1 MTMDNET
8 ITTAEPASNI
18 VAATNDQAEPGIL
31 ESILVSYSDRVTE
44 PQGVRV
50 TFQSILSM
58 IQSSPDLRSKI
69 AAVRSIAESA
79 ERQEKKRKTLPWFSM
94 AEFKGNYRD
103 NPSFLSTKHIIL
115 DPDHVGGRISDL
127 RIRIKSDPRV
137 FISFVSPSG
146 DGLKLIFELEKPVTT
161 DEDFRAAFSF
171 LRKMIQTEYG
181 ITVDGDDDPARA
193 CYLSF
198 DPDMWIN
205 VDRQPVVIPQ
215 GTKADQSEEKIDL
228 SRTSSMLDALSG
240 STSPG
245 RTQKATQ
252 IIGRFIERGLRVDEA
267 IELLRIW
274 DQSKNTPPLGEQKI
288 VSTVRD
294 MYKRY
299 NDKGF
304 AQKLGRFYSY
314 RSDIYDVG
322 IVGENFFLENVG
334 QRKLFIQTDA
344 ADDDTQKRFLEYV
357 VKEKHIRHLQRIDH
371 IGDMNAEKSFV
382 VYLTDRG
389 LFEVHYSPIAA
400 RLRNNDFI
408 ESWLSETFGVHKDFI
423 KEWLAM
429 YCYTNYRKL
438 PTLVLKGDRS
448 TGKNTF
454 AEAVMSIFPSI
465 SQFWH
470 GEEKGFTPEVQKK
483 LLIADESVSANEKQ
497 YRMLKQRSG
506 QKMSVVNQKFLPEY
520 QVLNNM
526 NIIIMSNEHTPIFV
540 QKDEEPTSVKNNQF
554 FVYTMPKLSGEIDP
568 EFGQKIEDRMGHY
581 VRTELR
587 DVYTKAQ
594 SYTGCRYSIPT
605 PITDDEK
612 ALFNVNMTGLEAE
625 GMKFLQKM
633 VENSISNFTSFFE
646 EGLFPSSFIDGYSVS
661 KGYTKNGVI
670 RNLKEKNYLEPADP
684 ERKMVNGERAYCFK
698 MTDKLKKWYEEQ
710 KIAQ

>member
-1 MTMDNET
+1 MTMDNDT
-8 ITTAEPASNI
+8 ITTQESASNV
-18 VAATNDQAEPGIL
+18 VAATNDQAVSGIL

-44 PQGVRV
+44 PKSTRV
-50 TFQSILSM
+50 TLESILSL
-58 IQSSPDLRSKI
+58 IQSSPDLRAKI
-69 AAVRSIAESA
+69 ATVRNIAEPA
-79 ERQEKKRKTLPWFSM
+79 ERQEKKKKTLPWFSM
-94 AEFKGNYRD
+94 GEFKDNYRD
-103 NPSFLSTKHIIL
+103 NTSFLSTKHIIL
-115 DPDHVGGRISDL
+115 DPDHIGERSSDL
-127 RIRIKSDPRV
+127 LAKIRSDPRIFV
-137 FISFVSPSG
+137 AFVSPSG
-146 DGLKLIFELEKPVTT
+146 DGLKLIVELANAITT
-161 DEDFRAAFSF
+161 DADFRSAFSF

-181 ITVDGDDDPARA
+181 ITIDGDDDPARA

-198 DPDMWIN
+198 DPDMRIN
-205 VDRQPVVIPQ
+205 LDRQPVAIPH
-215 GTKADQSEEKIDL
+215 GSKADQSEDKIDL

-252 IIGRFIERGLRVDEA
+252 IIGRFIERGLRVDES

-299 NDKGF
+299 NDRGF
-304 AQKLGRFYSY
+304 AQKLDRFYSY

-322 IVGENFFLENVG
+322 IVGDNFFVENVG
-334 QRKLFIQTDA
+334 QRKFFIQTDA
-344 ADDDTQKRFLEYV
+344 IDNDTQKRFLECV
-357 VKEKHIRHLQRIDH
+357 VKDKHIRHLQRIDH
-371 IGDMNAEKSFV
+371 IGDVNAEKSFV
-382 VYLTDRG
+382 EYLSDRG
-389 LFEVHYSPIAA
+389 LFEVHYSPIAV
-400 RLRNNDFI
+400 RVRNNDFI
-408 ESWLSETFGVHKDFI
+408 ESWLSETFGVQKDFI

-438 PTLVLKGDRS
+438 PTLVLKGDRG

-454 AEAVMSIFPSI
+454 AEYVMSIFPSI

-554 FVYTMPKLSGEIDP
+554 FVFTMPKLAGEIDP

-633 VENSISNFTSFFE
+633 VESSGSAFTSFFE

-684 ERKMVNGERAYCFK
+684 VRKMVNGERQYCFK

>member
-1 MTMDNET
+1 MLNDEDVKQTD
-8 ITTAEPASNI
+8 AS
-18 VAATNDQAEPGIL
+18 VSATPNDQAPPGIL
-31 ESILVSYSDRVTE
+31 DSILVSYSERVTE
-44 PQGVRV
+44 PQTTRV
-50 TFQSILSM
+50 TLGSILTE
-58 IQSSPDLRSKI
+58 IQSSPDLQHKI
-69 AAVRSIAESA
+69 AAVRSLSEPK
-79 ERQEKKRKTLPWFSM
+79 ERQDLKRKTLPWFSM
-94 AEFKGNYRD
+94 AEYKNNHRD
-103 NPSFLSTKHIIL
+103 NLSFLSTKYVIL
-115 DPDHVGGRISDL
+115 DPDHIAGHLSDL
-127 RIRIKSDPRV
+127 LVKVRTDPKIFV
-137 FISFVSPSG
+137 AFVSPSG
-146 DGLKLIFELEKPVTT
+146 DGLKLIVELENAVTAA
-161 DEDFRAAFSF
+161 EDFRGAFGY
-171 LRKMIQTEYG
+171 LRDIIEKEYG
-181 ITVDGDDDPARA
+181 IAIDGDDDPARA
-193 CYLSF
+193 CYLSY
-198 DPDMWIN
+198 DPELWVNLNRKAMQIPTVTK
-205 VDRQPVVIPQ
+205 VDSLQVR
-215 GTKADQSEEKIDL
+215 IDL
-228 SRTSSMLDALSG
+228 SRTSSMLEALSG

-245 RTQKATQ
+245 RTHKATQ
-252 IIGRFIERGLRVDEA
+252 IIGRFIERGIRLDEA
-267 IELLRIW
+267 MELVRIW

-288 VSTVRD
+288 ASTVRD

-299 NDKGF
+299 NDGGF
-304 AQKLGRFYSY
+304 AQKLDRFYSY

-334 QRKLFIQTDA
+334 QRKFFIQTDA
-344 ADDDTQKRFLEYV
+344 ADVETQKRFLEHV

-371 IGDMNAEKSFV
+371 LGDMNAEKSV
-382 VYLTDRG
+382 VEYVSDKG
-389 LFEVHYSPIAA
+389 LFEVHYSPVAV
-400 RLRNNDFI
+400 RVRGNDFV
-408 ESWLSETFGVHKDFI
+408 ETWLSSTFGIHKDFI

-438 PTLVLKGDRS
+438 PTLVLKGDRG

-454 AEAVMSIFPSI
+454 AESVLSIFPSI

-554 FVYTMPKLSGEIDP
+554 FVYTLPKLEGEIDP
-568 EFGQKIEDRMGHY
+568 DFGQKIEDRMGHY

-587 DVYTKAQ
+587 NVYMKAQ
-594 SYTGCRYSIPT
+594 AYAGCRYSIPT

-633 VENSISNFTSFFE
+633 VEASGSAYTSFFE
-646 EGLFPSSFIDGYSVS
+646 NGLFPSSFIDAFTIS

-670 RNLKEKNYLEPADP
+670 RNLKEKDYLVPADP
-684 ERKMVNGERAYCFK
+684 ARKMVKGERQYCYQ
-698 MTDKLKKWYEEQ
+698 MTDKLKSWYENQ
-710 KIAQ
+710 KLAQ

>member
-1 MTMDNET
+1 
-8 ITTAEPASNI
+8 
-18 VAATNDQAEPGIL
+18 
-31 ESILVSYSDRVTE
+31 
-44 PQGVRV
+44 
-50 TFQSILSM
+50 
-58 IQSSPDLRSKI
+58 
-69 AAVRSIAESA
+69 
-79 ERQEKKRKTLPWFSM
+79 M

-103 NPSFLSTKHIIL
+103 NTSFLSTKHILL
-115 DPDHVGGRISDL
+115 DTDHVPGGLSEL
-127 RIRIKSDPRV
+127 KAKIKTDPRV
-137 FISFVSPSG
+137 LVAFVSPSG
-146 DGLKLIFELEKPVTT
+146 DGLKMIFELERVVTT
-161 DEDFRAAFSF
+161 DADFRAAFKY
-171 LRKMIQTEYG
+171 LRELIQNEYG
-181 ITVDGDDDPARA
+181 ITVDNDSDPART
-193 CYLSF
+193 CFLSF
-198 DPDMWIN
+198 DPDLWVN
-205 VDRQPVVIPQ
+205 VDRKAVQLPQ
-215 GTKADQSEEKIDL
+215 GAKVAPEKGTIDL
-228 SRTSSMLDALSG
+228 TRTSSMLEALSG

-245 RTQKATQ
+245 RTHKATQ
-252 IIGRFIERGLRVDEA
+252 IIGRFIEAGIRVDEA
-267 IELLRIW
+267 IELVRIW

-299 NDKGF
+299 NDGGF
-304 AQKLGRFYSY
+304 APKLERFYSY

-322 IVGENFFLENVG
+322 IVGEDFFLENIG
-334 QRKLFIQTDA
+334 MRKFFIQTDA
-344 ADDDTQKRFLEYV
+344 IDDETQKRFLEHV

-371 IGDMNAEKSFV
+371 IGDMNAERSFV
-382 VYLTDRG
+382 EYLSDKG
-389 LFEVHYSPIAA
+389 LFEVHYSPIAVRA
-400 RLRNNDFI
+400 RDNQFVED
-408 ESWLSETFGVHKDFI
+408 WLSSTFGIHKEFI

-438 PTLVLKGDRS
+438 PTLVLKGDRG

-454 AEAVMSIFPSI
+454 AEAVLAIFPSI

-526 NIIIMSNEHTPIFV
+526 NIIVMSNEHTPIFV
-540 QKDEEPTSVKNNQF
+540 QKDEEPTSDKNNQF
-554 FVYTMPKLSGEIDP
+554 FVYTMPKLAGAIDP
-568 EFGQKIEDRMGHY
+568 DFGQKIEDRMGHY
-581 VRTELR
+581 VRTELKA
-587 DVYTKAQ
+587 VYAKAQ
-594 SYTGCRYSIPT
+594 SYAGYRYSIPT

-633 VENSISNFTSFFE
+633 VELSDSAYTKYFD
-646 EGLFPSSFIDGYSVS
+646 EGLFPSSFIDAYYIS

-684 ERKMVNGERAYCFK
+684 VRKMVNGERQYCFK
-698 MTDKLKKWYEEQ
+698 MTEKLKRWYREE

>member
-1 MTMDNET
+1 M
-8 ITTAEPASNI
+8 
-18 VAATNDQAEPGIL
+18 
-31 ESILVSYSDRVTE
+31 
-44 PQGVRV
+44 
-50 TFQSILSM
+50 
-58 IQSSPDLRSKI
+58 
-69 AAVRSIAESA
+69 
-79 ERQEKKRKTLPWFSM
+79 
-94 AEFKGNYRD
+94 
-103 NPSFLSTKHIIL
+103 
-115 DPDHVGGRISDL
+115 

-137 FISFVSPSG
+137 FVAFVSPSG
-146 DGLKLIFELEKPVTT
+146 DGLKLIVELENAVTT
-161 DEDFRAAFSF
+161 DEDFRAAFSY

-181 ITVDGDDDPARA
+181 ITVDDDDDPART
-193 CYLSF
+193 CFLSS
-198 DPDMWIN
+198 DPDIWIN

-215 GTKADQSEEKIDL
+215 GTKANQSKEKIDL

-299 NDKGF
+299 NDRGF

-382 VYLTDRG
+382 EYLTDRG
-389 LFEVHYSPIAA
+389 LFEVHYSPIAV

-429 YCYTNYRKL
+429 YCYTNYRKF
-438 PTLVLKGDRS
+438 PTLVLKGDRG

-554 FVYTMPKLSGEIDP
+554 FVFTMPKLSGEIDP
-568 EFGQKIEDRMGHY
+568 DFGQKIEDRMGHY
-581 VRTELR
+581 VRTELK

-684 ERKMVNGERAYCFK
+684 VRKMVNGERQYCFK